1 MDASSGFQ
9 HYEEEFSSLTRQI
22 EDTLGGGEN
31 GKIFDEDHAR
41 NLIEQSDDIVKQ
53 MSLEAR
59 SVGDRAL
66 KKELLIQVKQCKA
79 TLSRLGDEVNQQAL
93 FATSSSSNG
102 GGHEYNVNV
111 RESLL
116 NNERM
121 ISSQNDTLA
130 NARRVMEETEAVAL
144 EITEELGNNRNTLM
158 SAHGRVREVTSM
170 TNRATRVLYSMNQRS
185 RQQKMVIYSVLAGFI
200 LCFIVLISRLM

>member
-1 MDASSGFQ
+1 MDDSGFK
-9 HYEEEFSSLTRQI
+9 HYEDEFSSLQRQI

-31 GKIFDEDHAR
+31 GTGFDDDQAR
-41 NLIEQSDDIVKQ
+41 NLLEQSEDIIKQ

-59 SVGDRAL
+59 SVGDRSL
-66 KKELLIQVKQCKA
+66 KKELLIRVKQCKA

-93 FATSSSSNG
+93 FATSTSNSNSV
-102 GGHEYNVNV
+102 EYNSNV

-121 ISSQNDTLA
+121 ITSQNDTLT

-144 EITEELGNNRNTLM
+144 EITEELGNNRNTLQ
-158 SAHGRVREVTSM
+158 SARGRVREVTSM
-170 TNRATRVLYSMNQRS
+170 TTRATRVLYSMNQRS
-185 RQQKMVIYSVLAGFI
+185 RQQKMVIYSVLTGFF
-200 LCFIVLISRLM
+200 LCFIVLISRFF